1 MKLAAKIAGWVM
13 LGLVGAAMLAAGG
26 MKLVN
31 PADFVKQLGEKSP
44 ALAQNITLIGVGEVL
59 SALLLLIPRTQ
70 SLGVLLVSAFWGGAI
85 LFHMAAGEAYWMQA
99 GFLLMTWL
107 GATLRNPRTMTS
119 FYEK

>member
-1 MKLAAKIAGWVM
+1 AAKIVGWV
-13 LGLVGAAMLAAGG
+13 LLVGVAGVMLLAGG

-31 PADFVKQLGEKSP
+31 PAPFVEQLGKNSP

-59 SALLLLIPRTQ
+59 SALLLLVPRTQ
-70 SLGVLLVSAFWGGAI
+70 SLGVLLVSSFWGGAI
-85 LFHMAAGEAYWMQA
+85 LFHMAAGELYVLQA
-99 GFLLMTWL
+99 GFLVLTWL